1 MPALA
6 RLLLALGTL
15 AGGWYTLYASPAFS
29 GGAAP
34 SDATTVPV
42 VVAGV
47 PAAEATAAV
56 PAGRGA
62 AVVPGDGELDAL
74 LVRSRDAFAAGQWAE
89 SLEPTRQLVARFPG
103 QHVYLARLAETY
115 RKLGRPA
122 DEAATWETFMDR
134 SPLPAD
140 ACPFI
145 GHAYRKLGKYDQALN
160 AFERCYESDPRNA
173 ELAFF
178 VGLGHEWASHFDTAE
193 EWYERAVGIAPP
205 HYDSEVGLA
214 RLQLHRSRLTQAL
227 RQARDVLEHVPSHV
241 DAALV
246 AGLAEQR
253 AGHRAQ
259 ARTYLETAA
268 KLSADYFDV
277 QLALGVLDY
286 SESRYQD
293 ARGRFEIAAR
303 LDASRRDEVQPW
315 LERTASVKVSP

>member
-1 MPALA
+1 MPAVA

-15 AGGWYTLYASPAFS
+15 ASGWYALYASPAFS
-29 GGAAP
+29 G
-34 SDATTVPV
+34 
-42 VVAGV
+42 VAE
-47 PAAEATAAV
+47 PAAAHVSSAGAPAEDAHAAG
-56 PAGRGA
+56 PIASDG
-62 AVVPGDGELDAL
+62 AVVPSDGELDAL
-74 LVRSRDAFAAGQWAE
+74 LVRSRDTFAAEQWAE
-89 SLEPTRQLVARFPG
+89 ALEPTRQLVARFPG

-122 DEAATWETFMDR
+122 DEAAAWETFMDR

-160 AFERCYESDPRNA
+160 AFERCYEADSRNA

-178 VGLGHEWASHFDTAE
+178 VGLGNEWTSRFDTAA
-193 EWYERAVGIAPP
+193 EWYERAIGMAPP

-214 RLQLHRSRLTQAL
+214 RLQLHRSHLTQAL
-227 RQARDVLEHVPSHV
+227 RQAKNVLQHVPSHV
-241 DAALV
+241 DAFLV

-253 AGHRAQ
+253 AGHRAE
-259 ARTYLETAA
+259 ARTYLEKAA
-268 KLSADYFDV
+268 AQSADYFDV

-315 LERTASVKVSP
+315 LDRTASVKVSP

>member
-15 AGGWYTLYASPAFS
+15 ASGWYTLYVSPAFS
-29 GGAAP
+29 GVAAP
-34 SDATTVPV
+34 DATTAS
-42 VVAGV
+42 VAAAGAPGTPSAPGV
-47 PAAEATAAV
+47 AAV
-56 PAGRGA
+56 SGGGT
-62 AVVPGDGELDAL
+62 VPGDGELDAL
-74 LVRSRDAFAAGQWAE
+74 LIKSRDTFTAGQWADA
-89 SLEPTRQLVARFPG
+89 LAPTRQLVARFPG
-103 QHVYLARLAETY
+103 QHVYLARLAEIY
-115 RKLGRPA
+115 RKLGRAA

-145 GHAYRKLGKYDQALN
+145 GHAYRKLGKYDQAVK
-160 AFERCYESDPRNA
+160 AFERCYEADPQNA

-178 VGLGHEWASHFDTAE
+178 VGLGNEWASRFETAA
-193 EWYERAVGIAPP
+193 EWYERAIDIAPP
-205 HYDSEVGLA
+205 HYDSQVGQA
-214 RLQLHRSRLTQAL
+214 RLQLHRSRLAEAL
-227 RQARDVLEHVPSHV
+227 RQARGVLQDVPAHV

-253 AGHRAQ
+253 AGHRVE
-259 ARTYLETAA
+259 ARVYLEKAA
-268 KLSADYFDV
+268 ALSADYFDV

-286 SESRYQD
+286 SESRYED

-303 LDASRRDEVQPW
+303 LDVSRRDEVQPW

>member
-15 AGGWYTLYASPAFS
+15 AGGWYTLFASPALS
-29 GGAAP
+29 GVAE
-34 SDATTVPV
+34 PV
-42 VVAGV
+42 
-47 PAAEATAAV
+47 ATAAPV
-56 PAGRGA
+56 ADAGAREAGPPAAAGA
-62 AVVPGDGELDAL
+62 GVEGAPTDGELDAL
-74 LVRSRDAFAAGQWAE
+74 LVRSRETFVAEQWAE
-89 SLEPTRQLVARFPG
+89 SLEPTRQLVTRFPG
-103 QHVYLARLAETY
+103 QHVYLGRLADIY
-115 RKLGRPA
+115 RHLGRPA
-122 DEAATWETFMDR
+122 DEAATWETYMDR

-145 GHAYRKLGKYDQALN
+145 GHAYRKLGKYDRALD
-160 AFERCYESDPRNA
+160 AFERCYEADPRNA

-178 VGLGHEWASHFDTAE
+178 VGLGHEWTSRFDTAG
-193 EWYERAVGIAPP
+193 EWYERAIAMAPP

-227 RQARDVLEHVPSHV
+227 RQARDVLRHVPSHV

-253 AGHRAQ
+253 AGHRAE
-259 ARTYLETAA
+259 ARAYLEKAA
-268 KLSADYFDV
+268 ELSADYFDV

-286 SESRYQD
+286 TESRYRD
-293 ARGRFEIAAR
+293 ARGRFEIAAG

-315 LERTASVKVSP
+315 LERTASVQVSR

>member
-15 AGGWYTLYASPAFS
+15 ASGWYTLYESPAFS
-29 GGAAP
+29 GAAAP
-34 SDATTVPV
+34 EATTAPV
-42 VVAGV
+42 AADGA
-47 PAAEATAAV
+47 PAA
-56 PAGRGA
+56 PAG
-62 AVVPGDGELDAL
+62 AVIPAPSGDGMVPGDGELDAL
-74 LVRSRDAFAAGQWAE
+74 LVRSRDTFAAGQWADA
-89 SLEPTRQLVARFPG
+89 LAPTRQLVARFPG

-115 RKLGRPA
+115 RKLGRAA

-145 GHAYRKLGKYDQALN
+145 GHAYRKLEKYDQAVA
-160 AFERCYESDPRNA
+160 AFERCYESDPQNA

-178 VGLGHEWASHFDTAE
+178 VGLGNEWATRFEPALD
-193 EWYERAVGIAPP
+193 WYRKAIELAPP
-205 HYDSEVGLA
+205 HYDSQVGIA
-214 RLQLHRSRLTQAL
+214 RVQLHRNRLDLAL
-227 RQARDVLEHVPSHV
+227 GQAREVLRRVPRHA

-253 AGHRAQ
+253 AGHRVE
-259 ARTYLETAA
+259 ARAYLETAVSLA
-268 KLSADYFDV
+268 EDYFDV

-293 ARGRFEIAAR
+293 ARGRFEIAAK

-315 LERTASVKVSP
+315 LERTASVKVTP